1 MPIDPKKRQKQVMKK
16 RRKAKLA
23 ASKRIQNALVALST
37 RALLRKAREFPI
49 VECHIS
55 RAWKKQGEEGLVQ
68 VVIARKQPDG
78 AVVVGTYLL
87 DVYCLGLK
95 DTFADAGVRMSV
107 FRERILAGLHHQTPM
122 EKCPPELAHQ
132 IIYQAIDYAAKFGF
146 RPQKDWKFSQFVL
159 EKRGT
164 FKENYDLKF
173 GKDGKPFFIQG
184 PYDNAKAIIDRLER
198 TAGSGNYDYV
208 AMVGNVPPDFFDD
221 WDELDDDSGEDI
233 EDNAQKT

>member
-1 MPIDPKKRQKQVMKK
+1 MAMPIDPKKRQKQVMKR

-23 ASKRIQNALVALST
+23 ASKRIVNALVTLST

-55 RAWKKQGEEGLVQ
+55 RAWKSQDSGGLVQ
-68 VVIARKQPDG
+68 VAVVRKQPDG
-78 AVVVGTYLL
+78 AVAVGTFLL

-95 DTFADAGVRMSV
+95 NTIADAGLPMSV
-107 FRERILAGLHHQTPM
+107 FREKILAVLHDQTPM

-132 IIYQAIDYAAKFGF
+132 IIYQAIDYAAKFEF
-146 RPQKDWKFSQFVL
+146 KPQKDWKFSQLVL

-164 FKENYDLKF
+164 FKEDYDLKF

-184 PYDNAKAIIDRLER
+184 PYDKAEAIVRQLER
-198 TAGSGNYDYV
+198 TAGSGNYDYL
-208 AMVGNVPPDFFDD
+208 AMVGNVSPDFFDD
-221 WDELDDDSGEDI
+221 WDEFEDELDE
-233 EDNAQKT
+233 NADEK

>member
-1 MPIDPKKRQKQVMKK
+1 MPIDPKKKQKQVMKR
-16 RRKAKLA
+16 RRKARLS
-23 ASKRIQNALVALST
+23 ASKRIVNALVTLST

-55 RAWKKQGEEGLVQ
+55 RAWKSQDSGGLVQ
-68 VVIARKQPDG
+68 VAVVRKQPDG

-95 DTFADAGVRMSV
+95 NTIADAGLSMSV
-107 FRERILAGLHHQTPM
+107 FREKILAVLHDQTPM

-132 IIYQAIDYAAKFGF
+132 IIYQAIDYAARFEFK
-146 RPQKDWKFSQFVL
+146 PQKDWKFSQLVL

-164 FKENYDLKF
+164 FKEDYDLKF
-173 GKDGKPFFIQG
+173 GKDGKPLFIQG
-184 PYDNAKAIIDRLER
+184 PYDKAEAIMRQLER
-198 TAGSGNYDYV
+198 TAGSGNYDYL

-221 WDELDDDSGEDI
+221 WDEFEDELDEDAD
-233 EDNAQKT
+233 EK